1 MGRNRR
7 NWRVPAAALFCLAFL
22 SLAFQA
28 KTGAA
33 AEPKTKENLVIGVK
47 IYEASGSL
55 PLLFEEWDSLGINT
69 AFVSAALA
77 SNPEFRSLAQQHSIA
92 VFIIFPVFFNAEEL
106 EKRPDLF
113 AVTADGEKA
122 SDDWVKFVCPTRKDY
137 RRERIEYA
145 KRLVR
150 DCDPDGLSLDFIRF
164 FVFWEKVYPE
174 RTPGSLPQTCFDPSC
189 LDKFQKEMN
198 ISIPKGLTGPPEKAR
213 WILDNHLQDWTA
225 WKCRVI
231 AGMVR
236 DLSSEAR
243 KIKPGLKINV
253 HAVPWRRDDFGGAI
267 KTVAGQD
274 LGQITAY
281 TDFVSPMCYHHMVL
295 RNPAWVHS
303 VVEDAAVHSRCPVL
317 PSIQVNEAYID
328 QSLPVSEFR
337 EALAEALKPPS
348 RGVVFWSWDALVKSP
363 QKKEVVRALCAREP

>member
-1 MGRNRR
+1 M
-7 NWRVPAAALFCLAFL
+7 P
-22 SLAFQA
+22 
-28 KTGAA
+28 GAA
-33 AEPKTKENLVIGVK
+33 VGSTAKENLVIGVK
-47 IYEASGSL
+47 IYEYSGSF
-55 PLLFEEWDSLGINT
+55 PRLFEEWRSLGINT

-77 SNPEFRSLAQQHSIA
+77 SNPEFRGLAKKYA
-92 VFIIFPVFFNAEEL
+92 VATFIIFPVFFDAEEL

-113 AVTADGEKA
+113 AVTADGKKA
-122 SDDWVKFVCPTRKDY
+122 SEDWVKFVCPTREEY
-137 RRERIEYA
+137 RKQKIEFA

-164 FVFWEKVYPE
+164 FIFWEKVYPE
-174 RTPGSLPQTCFDPSC
+174 RKPSSLPQTCFDESC
-189 LDKFQKEMN
+189 LGRFQKDTN
-198 ISIPKGLTGPPEKAR
+198 IKIPQQLPGPREKAS

-231 AGMVR
+231 TAMVR
-236 DLSSEAR
+236 DLAAEAR
-243 KIKPGLKINV
+243 KIKPGIKINI
-253 HAVPWRRDDFGGAI
+253 HTVPWRRDDFGGAI
-267 KTVAGQD
+267 RSIAGQD

-303 VVEDAAVHSRCPVL
+303 VVEDVADNSRSPVL

-328 QSLPVSEFR
+328 KSLPVAEFR

-363 QKKEVVRALCAREP
+363 QKKEIVRALCARSP